1 MKVENASVSWLD
13 SGLPYSSR
21 HEDVYYS
28 RDDELA
34 ESQHVFINANNLSQR
49 WKDSSVDTQVFTL
62 AELGFGSGLNFLQ
75 VARLWCDSNERPARL
90 NYLAFEK
97 YPLSNEQLQK
107 IHQRWPE
114 LAVQSRELQ
123 QYYPDHSAG
132 CHRLCLDNNIT
143 LDLYYGDAYSQLASR
158 YAQAHTAIDCW
169 FLDGFSPRL
178 NQSLWDPQL
187 FQLIAKAS
195 KQTTTLSTYSVAG
208 SVRRALAAAGF
219 EPEKIP
225 GHGKKRH
232 MLRASR
238 AESSSPTAPDTKKT
252 TPNTAEPWFELPAF
266 APRQR
271 TAIVIGAGL
280 AGCSTAYSLARR
292 GWHVTVYDSADKP
305 AAGASG
311 NRQLALRCRLFK
323 SHTSPAEFFLHGFL
337 FAARQFHKLKK
348 SAGVDWHDCGV
359 LQLKNAM
366 NKRSALSDGD
376 LAALYCA
383 QIINPLS
390 VTDASVKAGTQ
401 LSDAAWHV
409 PAGGWINPDSLC
421 HAYLSHPNIELIA
434 ATDITK
440 IERRNDTWAVADNC
454 SEINHSEL
462 VVIANSYGAT
472 QFEQCREL
480 PLQTVRGQLT
490 EIQANDKSSG
500 LKTVVSGERTVFP
513 AAGHR
518 HVVSASYSSD
528 NSEAHSSKDDNV
540 SNLSLAANNFADEK
554 FLSSEIIADRVSQ
567 RCNSID
573 HLPVVGMLP
582 DVPAMN
588 KTYGQL
594 GKNAKARFQTRG
606 SYLPGLYINVGHG
619 SNGLASGPLSGE
631 FLAALINGENLPL
644 SRAMINSISPTRFL
658 IRNLKKQKESVSN
671 AQNSA

>member
-1 MKVENASVSWLD
+1 MKIENASVSWLA

-34 ESQHVFINANNLSQR
+34 ESQHVFINANNLSRR
-49 WKDSSVDTQVFTL
+49 WVDSSAETGIFTI

-75 VARLWCDSNERPARL
+75 VARLWCDTPERPARL

-97 YPLSNEQLQK
+97 YPLSNKQLQR
-107 IHQRWPE
+107 IHRRWPE

-143 LDLYYGDAYSQLASR
+143 LDLYYGDAYSQLVSR
-158 YAQAHTAIDCW
+158 YTQAHTAIDCW
-169 FLDGFSPRL
+169 FLDGFSPPL

-195 KQTTTLSTYSVAG
+195 KPTTTLSTYSVAG
-208 SVRRALAAAGF
+208 SVRKALKAAGF
-219 EPEKIP
+219 EPEKTP
-225 GHGKKRH
+225 GHGRKRH

-238 AESSSPTAPDTKKT
+238 AVPSSSVADTTKT
-252 TPNTAEPWFELPAF
+252 TSNSTEPWFELPAF
-266 APRQR
+266 VPRQKA
-271 TAIVIGAGL
+271 AIVIGAGI

-292 GWHVTVYDSADKP
+292 GYQVTVYDSADKP

-311 NRQLALRCRLFK
+311 NKQLALRCRLFK

-337 FAARQFHKLKK
+337 FAARQFHKLRKE
-348 SAGVDWHDCGV
+348 AGVEWHDCGV

-366 NKRSALSDGD
+366 NKRSALSDRD
-376 LAALYCA
+376 LAALYSP
-383 QIINPLS
+383 QIVKPLS
-390 VTDASVKAGTQ
+390 VTEASRQAGTQ
-401 LSDAAWHV
+401 LSDAPWYV

-421 HAYLSHPNIELIA
+421 HAYLSHPNIEFIP

-440 IERRNDTWAVADNC
+440 IERKNTTWAVTGNC
-454 SEINHSEL
+454 SEINQSEL
-462 VVIANSYGAT
+462 VIIANSFGAM
-472 QFEQCREL
+472 QFEQCREV
-480 PLQTVRGQLT
+480 PLQSVRGQLT
-490 EIQANDKSSG
+490 EIQASAKSDG

-513 AAGHR
+513 STGHS

-528 NSEAHSSKDDNV
+528 NPDSNSRGEDNA
-540 SNLSLAANNFADEK
+540 SNLSLAANNFKDDE
-554 FLSSEIIADRVSQ
+554 FLDSAIVADRVSQ

-573 HLPVVGMLP
+573 HLPVVGMLG
-582 DVPAMN
+582 DVPAMEEA
-588 KTYGQL
+588 YGQL
-594 GKNAKARFQTRG
+594 GKNAKARFQTKG
-606 SYLPGLYINVGHG
+606 SYLPGVYINVGHG
-619 SNGLASGPLSGE
+619 SNGLASCPLSGE

-644 SRAMINSISPTRFL
+644 SQAMINSISPTRFL
-658 IRNLKKQKESVSN
+658 IRNLKKQKKK
-671 AQNSA
+671 